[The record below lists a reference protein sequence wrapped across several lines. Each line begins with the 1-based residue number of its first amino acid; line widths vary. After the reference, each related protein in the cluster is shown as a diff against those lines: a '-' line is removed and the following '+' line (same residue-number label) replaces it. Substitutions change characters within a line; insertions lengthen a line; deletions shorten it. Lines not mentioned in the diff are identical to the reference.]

1 MMQGV
6 RKAARRLLAWL
17 DDGLFPDDVLCL
29 CCDRALG
36 EDARD
41 GICPACA
48 RALDAL
54 AQAQEAREAEEPV
67 EVPEGLAYVHAAYP
81 YEGQARTLIRRLKYE
96 SVRAAGVPLARQM
109 VFLPSGEEEII
120 VPVPTDRRRQRK
132 RGFNQATLLAEH
144 IGRELGMEV
153 CTALT
158 RVSERSPQ
166 TGLSAGQ
173 RRTNLAG
180 CMAAGDAVKGKRVL
194 LVDDVFTTGATA
206 QEAARALR
214 AAGAISVGLFAA
226 ARAGGGRDE
235 ERDPFELPQKARQ
248 DGKKPRKP
256 DKIYGKL
263 GKTL

>member
-1 MMQGV
+1 MKKGIE
-6 RKAARRLLAWL
+6 RLLGFL
-17 DDGLFPDDVLCL
+17 DDLLFPEDVLCL
-29 CCDRALG
+29 CCDHALG
-36 EDARD
+36 EDAQD

-48 RALDAL
+48 RSLEAL
-54 AQAQEAREAEEPV
+54 AQRQEAREAEDGEAP
-67 EVPEGLAYVHAAYP
+67 PDGLSYVHAAYP

-96 SVRAAGVPLARQM
+96 SVRAASVPLARQM

-120 VPVPTDRRRQRK
+120 VPVPTDRKRQRK

-153 CTALT
+153 CPALT
-158 RVSERSPQ
+158 RVSERRPQ

-180 CMAAGDAVKGKRVL
+180 CMAAGSAVKGKRVL

-214 AAGAISVGLFAA
+214 AAGAVSVGLFAA

-235 ERDPFELPQKARQ
+235 ERDPFALRGKARN
-248 DGKKPRKP
+248 RERST
-256 DKIYGKL
+256 
-263 GKTL
+263 KT